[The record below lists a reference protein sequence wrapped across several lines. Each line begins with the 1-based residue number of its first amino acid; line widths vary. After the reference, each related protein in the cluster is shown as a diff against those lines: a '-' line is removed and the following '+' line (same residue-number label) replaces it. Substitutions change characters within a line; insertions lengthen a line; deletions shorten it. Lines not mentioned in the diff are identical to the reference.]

1 MSSNHQVSP
10 VLPKLAERIRR
21 GEVVFFVGAGFSI
34 DSEGM
39 SAKEILWRIWI
50 RLEALCA
57 VVDAMTDN
65 RNQTGAA
72 QGTST
77 WEQFSDTFLR
87 SNQGNLRLNGGRS
100 EASGVALEVERLA
113 TRYYEVNDWVCDA
126 FGRLMEVAASQFIG
140 FADWPWFCH
149 ALDDKERELF
159 KHASSLRGGP
169 AGKPSSLPQWI
180 FDQPRE
186 LGGKAGTGTA
196 AASPALVG
204 HAVRERHALGK
215 LVLMTTLGFFDASV
229 MAGVCHGLEGG
240 SQSQCRLRDMA
251 DVSSMYG
258 GRLRLRHHVLAR
270 FAREGFCP
278 TLITTNFDMLLEGAL
293 RLAGFEMDP
302 AHDPASGKVGRPD
315 DLPGLGNPLSLQIPY
330 YDVISDPTGFYRRG
344 KAYRTATLLKIHGCA
359 GVMRAIAE
367 QETRRG
373 ERMARYLPQVVY
385 TYREIQHWRDDHWTA
400 DMLRTVLRTK
410 SMVFA
415 GYSTADPVV
424 HDTFRSVYEEME
436 QRATEGVGS
445 DHPQTSAPA
454 YFLGYSG
461 DGKSVEFHAQQVLR
475 SASRAVGHPDHQPDH
490 PHYIRFAGNGND
502 RGMLSLDET
511 LGFLAHEVFRSQQQ
525 DALRAEISAVI
536 ARLTG
541 NRRPASEVRAVLGG
555 FTDLVKRERLEM
567 GKCHEAVTGRTSPP
581 LARALAW
588 SMGFHTA
595 LRREWALG
603 LALGQGQA
611 RPGGAVDLERSMR
624 HRLWYFPASERP
636 AWTAWSAVVE
646 LA

>member
-1 MSSNHQVSP
+1 M
-10 VLPKLAERIRR
+10 LPKLAERIRR

-34 DSEGM
+34 DSEKM

-50 RLEALCA
+50 RLEALCGLLHEQG
-57 VVDAMTDN
+57 N
-65 RNQTGAA
+65 NQCLAGEM
-72 QGTST
+72 
-77 WEQFSDTFLR
+77 WEQFRVTFLR
-87 SNQGNLRLNGGRS
+87 NAQKDPRLDAGRPGS
-100 EASGVALEVERLA
+100 CLVPLEVEQLA
-113 TRYYEVNDWVCDA
+113 ARYYEVNEWVCDA
-126 FGRLMEVAASQFIG
+126 FGRLIELTASNAVDDAGRRRFCDALKVKEQALFARAREQRDRPLGMPSALPDWILDNPTPTHGKSGEVPVVASP
-140 FADWPWFCH
+140 D
-149 ALDDKERELF
+149 LK
-159 KHASSLRGGP
+159 
-169 AGKPSSLPQWI
+169 
-180 FDQPRE
+180 
-186 LGGKAGTGTA
+186 GKAT
-196 AASPALVG
+196 LNC
-204 HAVRERHALGK
+204 HERGK
-215 LVLMTTLGFFDASV
+215 LVLMTTLGFFDSNV
-229 MAGVCHGLEGG
+229 MGGVCHGHEGG
-240 SQSQCRLRDMA
+240 DPCRKRLQDMA

-475 SASRAVGHPDHQPDH
+475 SASRAVGHPD
-490 PHYIRFAGNGND
+490 
-502 RGMLSLDET
+502 
-511 LGFLAHEVFRSQQQ
+511 
-525 DALRAEISAVI
+525 
-536 ARLTG
+536 
-541 NRRPASEVRAVLGG
+541 
-555 FTDLVKRERLEM
+555 
-567 GKCHEAVTGRTSPP
+567 
-581 LARALAW
+581 
-588 SMGFHTA
+588 
-595 LRREWALG
+595 
-603 LALGQGQA
+603 
-611 RPGGAVDLERSMR
+611 
-624 HRLWYFPASERP
+624 
-636 AWTAWSAVVE
+636 
-646 LA
+646 